1 VGFYRFRRR
10 LSGLESDTERSE
22 VHWADDRDVHPDALF
37 PSPALESIAA
47 ETIVNGP
54 TRLKRVIAIAFAAV
68 IVAAGALLV
77 APRFVSVNQA
87 RLAVLQ
93 ALRATTGVEPQIEG
107 SARLVLL
114 PSPAIR
120 IEGIRLDDGVGPAFT
135 AAAIQ
140 ATVRLLPALYGKVE
154 VSTLT
159 FERPELT
166 VDLRH
171 DGAVRLGIPLH
182 PQAATDP
189 TARPEIRFVDGVV
202 HFKTDDTELAERL
215 SDVDAAIAWS
225 GAGITGTGSLTWRE
239 TPATVS
245 LSITDMAALERGDR
259 SGFRARLESDLL
271 SLAFDGGV
279 AYRNGV
285 QADGALS
292 ADAKSLRAALAH
304 LTVAPL
310 TRGGFGSFK
319 LKAKAALTPASL
331 ALSALSVELDGNRV
345 EGGLTLKRDNGRTV
359 LQATLASETAD
370 FTPYSGGFAVTEDDG
385 REWSREAIDLAALQS
400 LDLDIRL
407 SSGRVTVRRTQL
419 EKIAAAASLRNGSFT
434 LSVGE
439 ALYHGGVLR
448 GRLALNPSTDGNAGV
463 KIEANIA
470 NFNLGP
476 GMAEIS
482 GVHGLEGKG
491 TLAFA
496 LEGAGKHA
504 HAITRG
510 LSGTI
515 TLAAADGALV
525 GINVEQAL
533 RRLESKPLSGPPE
546 FIGGRTPF
554 KDLNVKIRVIEGM
567 AKIEEATVSS
577 PLVRVKLA
585 GTSSV
590 TQRDFDLQGLAT
602 LVRGGASSS
611 EPQPFDL
618 PFVVLGSWTRPFLLP
633 DPLSLIQRSGAAAP
647 LLEAV
652 RKQNR
657 QEQLPEKEATG
668 GPDSALEPA
677 AASAETR

>member
-1 VGFYRFRRR
+1 M
-10 LSGLESDTERSE
+10 SGS
-22 VHWADDRDVHPDALF
+22 
-37 PSPALESIAA
+37 
-47 ETIVNGP
+47 
-54 TRLKRVIAIAFAAV
+54 TRLKRVIAIAFAAAVVATAALV
-68 IVAAGALLV
+68 I
-77 APRFVSVNQA
+77 APHFVSVNQA
-87 RLAVLQ
+87 RLAVLH
-93 ALRATTGVEPQIEG
+93 ALRTTTGVEPQVEG
-107 SARLVLL
+107 AARLVLL

-120 IEGIRLDDGVGPAFT
+120 IEGIRLDDGDGPAFT
-135 AAAIQ
+135 AEAIQ
-140 ATVRLLPALYGKVE
+140 ATVRLLPALYGNVE
-154 VSTLT
+154 VATLT

-166 VDLRH
+166 IDLRSN
-171 DGAVRLGIPLH
+171 GAVRFGIPLH
-182 PQAATDP
+182 PQAATDAS
-189 TARPEIRFVDGVV
+189 ARPEIRFVDGIV
-202 HFKTDDTELAERL
+202 HFKSDDTELTERL

-225 GAGITGTGSLTWRE
+225 GAGITGTGSLTWRA
-239 TPATVS
+239 TPATIS
-245 LSITDMAALERGDR
+245 ASITDMAALRRGDR

-271 SLAFDGGV
+271 DLGFDGGI

-285 QADGALS
+285 QADGALA
-292 ADAKSLRAALAH
+292 ADAKSLRAALSH
-304 LTVAPL
+304 LPVAPL
-310 TRGGFGSFK
+310 TRGGFGPFK
-319 LKAKAALTPASL
+319 LKARAALTPASL
-331 ALSALSVELDGNRV
+331 ALNGLSIELDGNRA
-345 EGGLTLKRDNGRTV
+345 EGGLTLKRDRGRTV

-385 REWSREAIDLAALQS
+385 REWNRETIDLAALQA

-407 SSGRVTVRRTQL
+407 SSGRVTVRRTEL

-439 ALYHGGVLR
+439 ALYQGGMLR
-448 GRLALNPSTDGNAGV
+448 GRLALSPGQEGKADV

-482 GVHGLEGKG
+482 GIHGLEGKG

-510 LSGTI
+510 LSGAV

-533 RRLESKPLSGPPE
+533 RRLERKPLSGPPE

-554 KDLNVKIRVIEGM
+554 KDLHVKIRVTDGT
-567 AKIEEATVSS
+567 AKIEEASVNS

-602 LVRGGASSS
+602 LVRGGTNSK

-618 PFVVLGSWTRPFLLP
+618 PFVVLGSWARPFLLP
-633 DPLSLIQRSGAAAP
+633 DPLALIQRSGAAAP
-647 LLEAV
+647 LLEAA
-652 RKQNR
+652 RKQNHS
-657 QEQLPEKEATG
+657 EKSPEEETTG
-668 GPDSALEPA
+668 DTGAPEPA
-677 AASAETR
+677 AAAGQTR